1 VLETRGG
8 NPIRPRT
15 PSVRPPAPR
24 KPEWLKIRPPSG
36 ESYFKIKELR
46 ESLGLATVC
55 EEARCPN
62 VAECWGSGTATFML
76 LGDTCTRACRFCNV
90 KTGNPRGKVDAGEP
104 EKVARAVV
112 AMGLSYV
119 VLTMVDRDDLPDGG
133 AAHVGATVRA
143 LKRANPDLL
152 VETLVGDFQGRE
164 EDLEALALS
173 PADVLAHN
181 VECVE
186 RLTREVRDPRCSYAR
201 TLDALRLLKRHG
213 RGRLCKSSLM
223 LGLGETEDEVRA
235 TLRDLRS
242 AGVDVV
248 TLGQYLQ
255 PSPAHLPVAEFVP
268 PARFDRWREEAESLG
283 FLFCASGPLV
293 RSSYK
298 AGEMFVE
305 RYLRASKSRPAA
317 GHESTVEAPAAGV

>member
-1 VLETRGG
+1 LLETAGG

-15 PSVRPPAPR
+15 PAIRPPAPR
-24 KPEWLKIRPPSG
+24 KPDWLKVRPPSG
-36 ESYFKIKELR
+36 ESYFRIKDLR

-90 KTGNPRGKVDAGEP
+90 KTGNPRGKVDAEEP
-104 EKVARAVV
+104 AKVARAVA
-112 AMGLSYV
+112 AMGLTYV

-133 AAHVGATVRA
+133 AAHVAATVRA
-143 LKRANPDLL
+143 LKDASPGLL
-152 VETLVGDFQGRE
+152 VETLVGDFLGRE
-164 EDLEALALS
+164 EDILTLAQA
-173 PADVLAHN
+173 PIDVLAHN
-181 VECVE
+181 VETVE

-201 TLDALRLLKRHG
+201 SLDALALLKRHG
-213 RGRLCKSSLM
+213 GGRLCKSSVM
-223 LGLGETEDEVRA
+223 LGLGEAEDEVRA
-235 TLRDLRS
+235 TLRDLRA

-268 PARFDRWREEAESLG
+268 PARFDRWREEAGSLG

-298 AGEMFVE
+298 AGELFVE
-305 RYLRASKSRPAA
+305 RHLRARREAD
-317 GHESTVEAPAAGV
+317 GTTCEAPATGV